1 MSFDQSIF
9 PLAIM
14 ARSLS
19 MAERMSRAGSSSF
32 FFPPFSSRYFEQVL
46 CHKTSAAAVTSKC
59 REIGKL
65 QRERPWSGR
74 RLRLRKSADLL
85 AGAEMSAVN

>member
-1 MSFDQSIF
+1 
-9 PLAIM
+9 
-14 ARSLS
+14 
-19 MAERMSRAGSSSF
+19 
-32 FFPPFSSRYFEQVL
+32 VL